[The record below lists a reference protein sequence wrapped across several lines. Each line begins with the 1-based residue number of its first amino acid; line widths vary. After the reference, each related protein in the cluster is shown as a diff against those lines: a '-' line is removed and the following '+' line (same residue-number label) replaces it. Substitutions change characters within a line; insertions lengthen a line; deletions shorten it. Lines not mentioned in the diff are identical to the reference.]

1 MLIDIYNILGR
12 QSSGSNNRNTIL
24 QEFVQ
29 AILRNILWKRVEI
42 SHIETHTVIDGFK
55 IEFQSRSN
63 HAEVAH
69 DAGILVCV

>member
-24 QEFVQ
+24 
-29 AILRNILWKRVEI
+29 RNILWKRVEI
-42 SHIETHTVIDGFK
+42 AHIETHTVIDGFK

>member
-42 SHIETHTVIDGFK
+42 AHIETHTVIDGFK

-69 DAGILVCV
+69 DAGTLVCV